1 MRARFA
7 ARTGGTCPCVPPPSG
22 EVVGRVGQLFFFAT
36 LPSRRPARMP
46 LSPTPPPL
54 LRPLCT
60 RRLCRGA
67 VCSSAP
73 SSRSSAQGGWR
84 GCSAMRER
92 GAVSPRKGRTLPH
105 ARRPR
110 AARATPMA
118 ACMHAL
124 RGAPCVCSRRASS
137 SYAPPLMFAPLPS
150 SWRARACGHP
160 SHEAVDDERLQ
171 ACACQVA
178 RWSSSSK
185 PAFVVQVLLPQSS
198 VLPRLFCRRSL
209 PSFRALWNP
218 TPLGSSTAATAR
230 PPTE

>member
-1 MRARFA
+1 MRPAHPLPRCCSLSMRARFA
-7 ARTGGTCPCVPPPSG
+7 GRTGGACPCVPPPSG

-137 SYAPPLMFAPLPS
+137 SYAPPSYVRPTALQLA
-150 SWRARACGHP
+150 RARVRP
-160 SHEAVDDERLQ
+160 SITRG
-171 ACACQVA
+171 
-178 RWSSSSK
+178 
-185 PAFVVQVLLPQSS
+185 
-198 VLPRLFCRRSL
+198 RR
-209 PSFRALWNP
+209 R
-218 TPLGSSTAATAR
+218 
-230 PPTE
+230 